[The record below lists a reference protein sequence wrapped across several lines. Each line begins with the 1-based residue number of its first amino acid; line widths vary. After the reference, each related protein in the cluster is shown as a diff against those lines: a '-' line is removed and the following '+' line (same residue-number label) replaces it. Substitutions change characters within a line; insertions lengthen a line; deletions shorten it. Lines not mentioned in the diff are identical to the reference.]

1 MIEDFKEGD
10 LVGPPLT
17 IKFPSNAGYAA
28 ITEGGLTD
36 FGGMSLKFKS
46 NRTFVANLTGITKKF
61 GKIETPWRIIE
72 IGKDLNTLVNC
83 DIIANVSPPYD
94 PKFFPRGYNT
104 DWVKP
109 GRSVWSWLAESRS
122 ITLENMK
129 HFSDLAS
136 QLGFE
141 YNLVDEGWSNWK
153 DSINNRTAWD
163 MMKELVDY
171 SAKKGVRIWVWK
183 AYPDRKG
190 IPGIN
195 EAAKRKVF
203 FQKCKDL
210 GIAGMKVDFFDSE
223 AQEIVD
229 FYQAALHDA
238 ATYHLMMDFHGA
250 NKPTGESR
258 TWPNELSRE
267 AIRGM
272 ENQPPW
278 EPADAILP
286 FTRYLAGHA
295 DYTPV
300 HFGKRMGELS
310 WAQHVATMVIFTSPL
325 MCLGADP
332 QSVLDNP
339 CNKMIQSIPPTWDET
354 IVLPQSKIGELV
366 LFARRK
372 GATWFLAAMNGTTTP
387 TTLHVPLSFLKF
399 GNYKF
404 SSVKDD
410 KQKQANAILENGN
423 ITSKTIIT
431 IDLNATGGY
440 VGRFSPL

>member
-1 MIEDFKEGD
+1 
-10 LVGPPLT
+10 
-17 IKFPSNAGYAA
+17 
-28 ITEGGLTD
+28 
-36 FGGMSLKFKS
+36 
-46 NRTFVANLTGITKKF
+46 
-61 GKIETPWRIIE
+61 
-72 IGKDLNTLVNC
+72 
-83 DIIANVSPPYD
+83 
-94 PKFFPRGYNT
+94 
-104 DWVKP
+104 
-109 GRSVWSWLAESRS
+109 
-122 ITLENMK
+122 
-129 HFSDLAS
+129 
-136 QLGFE
+136 
-141 YNLVDEGWSNWK
+141 
-153 DSINNRTAWD
+153 
-163 MMKELVDY
+163 
-171 SAKKGVRIWVWK
+171 
-183 AYPDRKG
+183 
-190 IPGIN
+190 
-195 EAAKRKVF
+195 
-203 FQKCKDL
+203 
-210 GIAGMKVDFFDSE
+210 
-223 AQEIVD
+223 
-229 FYQAALHDA
+229 
-238 ATYHLMMDFHGA
+238 MMDFHGA

-272 ENQPPW
+272 ENRPPW